1 MKKILILGV
10 SGMLGHSL
18 YRYLSE
24 KTEVEVYGTLRH
36 PVNKGHFS
44 EAIQANL
51 ITHVDVLNQDGLIAL
66 FNTVKPDVVINCV
79 GLVKQLPN
87 AHDPLAVLPINSLLP
102 HRLAQLSALM
112 GARFIQIST
121 DCVFSGK
128 KGLYT
133 EEDVCDATDLYGVS
147 KKIGEVTDLSNALT
161 LRAPFIGR
169 ELTSRYALIDWFLSQ
184 KNTVQ
189 GYTGAIYSGLP
200 TVELARVIHD
210 YVLPQDDLSGL
221 YHVSSE
227 PIDKYTLLKLVAEV
241 YGKSIEIVPE
251 HQFKMDRSLNSDHF
265 RQRTGYLPP
274 AWPELIERMKNFG

>member
-24 KTEVEVYGTLRH
+24 KTNVEVYGTLRH

-169 ELTSRYALIDWFLSQ
+169 ELTSCYALIDWFLSQ

-200 TVELARVIHD
+200 TVELARVIHE
-210 YVLPQDDLSGL
+210 YVLPFDDLSGL

-227 PIDKYTLLKLVAEV
+227 PIDKYTLLKLVAEI
-241 YGKSIEIVPE
+241 YGKSIEIIPE
-251 HQFKMDRSLNSDHF
+251 HQFKMDRS
-265 RQRTGYLPP
+265 
-274 AWPELIERMKNFG
+274 